1 MSVDVEQTDLAS
13 LARRAVETFVL
24 EAHRVVEPPRDD
36 DSSLLSQRS
45 ACFVCIKTEGRELRG
60 CVGTIEPEHDS
71 LAAEVVDNA
80 IKAATRDPRFRPVS
94 ADELSL
100 LRYSV
105 DVLGGLEPT
114 TLEDL
119 DPSVFGVVVTN
130 DSGTRRGL
138 LLPNIDGIR
147 TASQQVGV
155 AARKAG
161 IGRTRP
167 SNYSAF
173 ARAAFR
179 SRRKPHSLHKEAEQM
194 ADDKETKSSL
204 GERQED
210 HELIPGRRAESYRGL
225 EPRERR
231 ALARHRRV
239 GTVRARRPLQRTRRD
254 EAATH
259 RPRRTGGLGTVGRR
273 GLIGQSHF
281 PKIQTGRVSCI

>member
-1 MSVDVEQTDLAS
+1 MLPS

-24 EAHRVVEPPRDD
+24 KRKVVEPEQGDA
-36 DSSLLSQRS
+36 SSLLSQRS

-71 LAAEVVDNA
+71 LAEEVVDNA

-94 ADELSL
+94 AGELSL

-105 DVLGGLEPT
+105 DVLGAIEPT

-147 TASQQVGV
+147 TADQQVGV

-161 IGRTRP
+161 IG
-167 SNYSAF
+167 
-173 ARAAFR
+173 
-179 SRRKPHSLHKEAEQM
+179 
-194 ADDKETKSSL
+194 
-204 GERQED
+204 
-210 HELIPGRRAESYRGL
+210 
-225 EPRERR
+225 PREPVKLFRF
-231 ALARHRRV
+231 
-239 GTVRARRPLQRTRRD
+239 RTRRFQ
-254 EAATH
+254 ESA
-259 RPRRTGGLGTVGRR
+259 
-273 GLIGQSHF
+273 
-281 PKIQTGRVSCI
+281 